1 MKLLAAA
8 ANNSGSYSMIIII
21 VLMFVLMYFMMYRP
35 QKKQQQER
43 QKMLN
48 QIKVGDPVITIG
60 GLHGVIDSMNDADKT
75 VVLDC
80 DGIYLTF
87 SRSAIRGVNKAADA
101 SAEAPKSASAAPKPL
116 LQMIIKPLQQH
127 PRAKQLI
134 QKKKQLQPLLQKLQT
149 KLIMKHKLKKNNLMV
164 LFTLLGLYQ

>member
-1 MKLLAAA
+1 MKLLAA

-21 VLMFVLMYFMMYRP
+21 ALMFVLMYFMMYRP
-35 QKKQQQER
+35 QKKQQKER

-101 SAEAPKSASAAPKPL
+101 SAEAPKSASAAPKAAASDDNKATTTTSQSQAADSEEKTTAAAASEAPDKTDNET
-116 LQMIIKPLQQH
+116 QAEKE
-127 PRAKQLI
+127 
-134 QKKKQLQPLLQKLQT
+134 
-149 KLIMKHKLKKNNLMV
+149 
-164 LFTLLGLYQ
+164 

>member
-1 MKLLAAA
+1 MKLLAA
-8 ANNSGSYSMIIII
+8 ANNSGSYSIIII
-21 VLMFVLMYFMMYRP
+21 IALMFVLMYFMMYRP

-101 SAEAPKSASAAPKPL
+101 SAEAPKSASAAPKAAASDDNKATTTTSQSQAADSEEKTTAAAASEAPDKTDNET
-116 LQMIIKPLQQH
+116 QAEKE
-127 PRAKQLI
+127 
-134 QKKKQLQPLLQKLQT
+134 
-149 KLIMKHKLKKNNLMV
+149 
-164 LFTLLGLYQ
+164 

>member
-1 MKLLAAA
+1 MKLLAA

-101 SAEAPKSASAAPKPL
+101 SAEVPKSASAAPKTAASDDNKTTTTTSQNQAADSEEKTTAAAASEAPDKTDNET
-116 LQMIIKPLQQH
+116 QAEKE
-127 PRAKQLI
+127 
-134 QKKKQLQPLLQKLQT
+134 
-149 KLIMKHKLKKNNLMV
+149 
-164 LFTLLGLYQ
+164 

>member
-1 MKLLAAA
+1 MKLLAA

-21 VLMFVLMYFMMYRP
+21 ALMFVLMYFMMYRP

-101 SAEAPKSASAAPKPL
+101 SAEAPKSASAAPKAAASDDNKASTTTSQSQAADSEEKTTAAAASEAPDKTDNET
-116 LQMIIKPLQQH
+116 QAEKE
-127 PRAKQLI
+127 
-134 QKKKQLQPLLQKLQT
+134 
-149 KLIMKHKLKKNNLMV
+149 
-164 LFTLLGLYQ
+164 

>member
-1 MKLLAAA
+1 MKLLAA

-101 SAEAPKSASAAPKPL
+101 SADAPKSSPTAPKTVAASDDNKTTTTTSQSQAADSEEKTTVAAASEAPDKTDNET
-116 LQMIIKPLQQH
+116 QAEKE
-127 PRAKQLI
+127 
-134 QKKKQLQPLLQKLQT
+134 
-149 KLIMKHKLKKNNLMV
+149 
-164 LFTLLGLYQ
+164 

>member
-101 SAEAPKSASAAPKPL
+101 SAEAPKSASAAPKAAASDDNKTTTTSQNQAADPEEKTTAAAASEAPDKTDNAT
-116 LQMIIKPLQQH
+116 QAEKE
-127 PRAKQLI
+127 
-134 QKKKQLQPLLQKLQT
+134 
-149 KLIMKHKLKKNNLMV
+149 
-164 LFTLLGLYQ
+164 